1 MAAYT
6 PLPEAEVDFPPPASD
21 APPTAAVS
29 GPQSKRS
36 LSEILFPPQLSS
48 SFPALDPFA
57 PNRPHGVDADDDSDE
72 SSASE
77 GGDERYRDLEDGD
90 EKALLSESGVGVGE
104 VHWAARS
111 AHSRVSP
118 SFVTSRRGARELTAA
133 AW

>member
-36 LSEILFPPQLSS
+36 LSEILFPPQLS